1 MEHAR
6 ITLHT
11 VCGLEELPSHGTRG
25 VTHVLSILDPGWP
38 DPDFDGYGTHR
49 RTVLRFHDAIV
60 PGPGLVLPE
69 PGDVETILDF
79 GRSVAAEAGEA
90 HILVHCHLGL
100 SRSTAA
106 LATLFAQAEPEAPAD
121 ALIGRLHAL
130 RDGAWPN
137 ARMIG
142 FADEALGRN
151 GTLVDAVRRLHGRQ
165 LARNPSLDAVMRGLN
180 RTAEVEAA
188 IKP

>member
-6 ITLHT
+6 VTLHT
-11 VCGLEELPSHGTRG
+11 VCGLEELPGHGARG

-38 DPDFDGYGTHR
+38 DPDFGGYGAHR
-49 RTVLRFHDAIV
+49 RSVLRFHDAV
-60 PGPGLVLPE
+60 APAPGVVVPE
-69 PGDVETILDF
+69 PGDVETILAF
-79 GRSVAAEAGEA
+79 GRSIAAEAGEA

-106 LATLFAQAEPEAPAD
+106 LATLFAQAEPETPAEE
-121 ALIGRLHAL
+121 LIVRLHAL

-142 FADEALGRN
+142 FADDALGRK

-165 LARNPSLDAVMRGLN
+165 LARNPSLDAVMRDLN
-180 RTAEVEAA
+180 RAAEVEAA
-188 IKP
+188 IRP